1 MSSSAGPTGT
11 PLPRGQATWMLARPA
26 LASLLTDPVVRA
38 ELESARVY
46 EILQPGQAPLPGVAA
61 NLVATVSAIA
71 DLSAALAGNQLAAG
85 TRAILYDTEA
95 WTFTPAAEQ
104 GDPVQATTT
113 AAELAHAHGLQLIAS
128 PALDLMSVLAPGN
141 SAPQWQ
147 QFLDLQLAAQMAKVA
162 DVIELQAQSLERSP
176 ATYAA
181 FLLEA
186 TAQAR
191 AANPDVTVLA
201 GLSTNPPGAVVD
213 SQQLAAAIQASWPTV
228 DGYWLNIPTPGPRC
242 PTCNPP
248 RPDVGI
254 AAMRAVL

>member
-1 MSSSAGPTGT
+1 MSTSAGQTGM
-11 PLPRGQATWMLARPA
+11 PLPRGQALWMLARPA

-61 NLVATVSAIA
+61 TLVVTVSAIA
-71 DLSAALAGNQLAAG
+71 DLSAALAGNQLPAG

-95 WTFTPAAEQ
+95 WTFTPTAEQ
-104 GDPVQATTT
+104 RDPVQAVTT
-113 AAELAHAHGLQLIAS
+113 AAELAHAHGLQLIVS
-128 PALDLMSVLAPGN
+128 PALDLMSVLAPG
-141 SAPQWQ
+141 SSTPQWQ
-147 QFLDLQLAAQMAKVA
+147 QFLDLKLAAEIAKLA
-162 DVIELQAQSLERSP
+162 DVIELQGQSLERTP
-176 ATYAA
+176 ATYAT
-181 FLLEA
+181 FVQEA

-191 AANPDVTVLA
+191 SANPDVTVLA
-201 GLSTNPPGAVVD
+201 GLSTNPPGAVVN

-228 DGYWLNIPTPGPRC
+228 DGYWINIPTPGPRC

-254 AAMRAVL
+254 ATMRAVL

>member
-1 MSSSAGPTGT
+1 MSSSAGQTGT
-11 PLPRGQATWMLARPA
+11 LLPRGQAIWMLARPA

-46 EILQPGQAPLPGVAA
+46 EILQAGQSPLPGVAA
-61 NLVATVSAIA
+61 NLVATVSAVA

-95 WTFTPAAEQ
+95 WTFT
-104 GDPVQATTT
+104 
-113 AAELAHAHGLQLIAS
+113 AAELAHAHGLQLIVS
-128 PALDLMSVLAPGN
+128 PALDLMSVLAPGGA
-141 SAPQWQ
+141 APQWQ
-147 QFLDLQLAAQMAKVA
+147 QFLDLQLAAQLAKVA
-162 DVIELQAQSLERSP
+162 DIIELQAQSLERSP